1 MVKLTGCW
9 PVNLYVPEKPLAKL
23 AKCPLCNAADVIV
36 SHAWLCPAVAL
47 GCDEFNPAWTLSLF
61 EKTGTGQAVAARVTF
76 VGVFVH
82 AILSRAY
89 WGSAVEPLEDD
100 DRIEE

>member
-1 MVKLTGCW
+1 MRGC
-9 PVNLYVPEKPLAKL
+9 ARQ
-23 AKCPLCNAADVIV
+23 CPLV
-36 SHAWLCPAVAL
+36 

-89 WGSAVEPLEDD
+89 WGSAVELLEDD
-100 DRIEE
+100 DRIEQWMQDFVCQSGEQDE